1 MAKLDELLELF
12 FVDIAES
19 DVEDIEELD
28 DVDIDETEEDEV
40 VAATDDAA
48 DDEAVAVAGDEGAVR
63 FSRFAVIQGC
73 WRISSI
79 EIRSAGLSLRHF
91 LTRSWH
97 SWVSLVRNLRSA
109 LQICSSCSKGMS
121 PQTMS

>member
-1 MAKLDELLELF
+1 LF

-48 DDEAVAVAGDEGAVR
+48 DDEAVAVVAGDEVAVR

-73 WRISSI
+73 
-79 EIRSAGLSLRHF
+79 
-91 LTRSWH
+91 
-97 SWVSLVRNLRSA
+97 
-109 LQICSSCSKGMS
+109 
-121 PQTMS
+121 

>member
-1 MAKLDELLELF
+1 MF

-48 DDEAVAVAGDEGAVR
+48 DDEAVAVVAGDEVAVR

-73 WRISSI
+73 
-79 EIRSAGLSLRHF
+79 
-91 LTRSWH
+91 
-97 SWVSLVRNLRSA
+97 
-109 LQICSSCSKGMS
+109 
-121 PQTMS
+121 